1 MKSKNKDKKEKVK
14 REKGGI
20 IHDEG
25 KKRHTLNNER
35 ETEQNRTEQNRTNF
49 WTFTNALTTNLT
61 IIDNY
66 TFFILKKFLTV

>member
-20 IHDEG
+20 IHDEE

-35 ETEQNRTEQNRTNF
+35 ETEQNRTNF
-49 WTFTNALTTNLT
+49 WIFTNALTTNLT
-61 IIDNY
+61 IIDDY

>member
-35 ETEQNRTEQNRTNF
+35 ETEQN
-49 WTFTNALTTNLT
+49 
-61 IIDNY
+61 
-66 TFFILKKFLTV
+66 KFLDIHKCINNKLNYY